1 MIQNKY
7 PELLDLTPAFADKV
21 RKQGY
26 LDITEIHPDDVLC
39 TAEPEAVGKWRGV
52 EMVINVKH
60 KNSQY
65 NTIVLTDKHHFF
77 KLKPTVNQ
85 LMSRLRRE
93 FKIDYRYDIKAH
105 AQSVGIKRH
114 IPFIC
119 HDFWLM
125 PVDQQRG
132 NNYSWFR
139 WHYPEEPWDY
149 RGDYTVATHADFI
162 PLRLPHSR
170 TGIKNR
176 EDKCKAIA
184 KSLAREHNGTVPPH
198 LQHTEIS
205 LDDDDSQ
212 RPSVFHVRNRLL
224 LGKVL
229 SKKDTKR
236 YEPRIVNELY
246 QGNFSQLD
254 ETVDPDAI

>member
-7 PELLDLTPAFADKV
+7 PELLDLTPVFADKV

-26 LDITEIHPDDVLC
+26 LDITEIHPDDVLY
-39 TAEPEAVGKWRGV
+39 TAEPEVVGKWRGV

-60 KNSQY
+60 KDSPY

-93 FKIDYRYDIKAH
+93 FKIDYHYDTKVH
-105 AQSVGIKRH
+105 AQRAGIKRH
-114 IPFIC
+114 TPFIC
-119 HDFWLM
+119 RDFWLM
-125 PVDQQRG
+125 PVDQRQG

-139 WHYPEEPWDY
+139 WHYCEEPWDF
-149 RGDYTVATHADFI
+149 RGDYTVATHEDFI

-170 TGIKNR
+170 IGIENR
-176 EDKCKAIA
+176 KKKCKAIA
-184 KSLAREHNGTVPPH
+184 ESIAEEHDGTVPTYLRYMKKRPNNGGPR
-198 LQHTEIS
+198 
-205 LDDDDSQ
+205 
-212 RPSVFHVRNRLL
+212 RPSVLHVRNKLL
-224 LGKVL
+224 LRKVL
-229 SKKDTKR
+229 SKKDVER
-236 YEPRIVNELY
+236 YEPRITNELY

-254 ETVDPDAI
+254 EMVDPDVI